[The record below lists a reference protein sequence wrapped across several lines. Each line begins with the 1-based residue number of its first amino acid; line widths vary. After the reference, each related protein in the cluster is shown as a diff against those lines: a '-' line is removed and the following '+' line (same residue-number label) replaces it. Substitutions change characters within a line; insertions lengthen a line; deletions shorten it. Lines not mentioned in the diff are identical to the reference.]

1 MGIITLWWLN
11 GVSKMSRKSIL
22 KQVYFNPQNPKEL
35 ELLVY
40 YEDKFSSFGGI
51 VKDLLY
57 KQMMLEKGNVNV
69 TYTTS
74 TEKVIDNKEKEE
86 SYSTEMYVDKDD
98 VSDFDC

>member
-22 KQVYFNPQNPKEL
+22 KQVYFNPENPKEL

-57 KQMMLEKGNVNV
+57 KQMMLEKGNISIVYN
-69 TYTTS
+69 
-74 TEKVIDNKEKEE
+74 ENIKEDDNSISK
-86 SYSTEMYVDKDD
+86 YVDKND
-98 VSDFDC
+98 VEDYSC

>member
-1 MGIITLWWLN
+1 MEIITLWWLN

-57 KQMMLEKGNVNV
+57 KQMMLEKGNISVVYN
-69 TYTTS
+69 
-74 TEKVIDNKEKEE
+74 ENKDEISK
-86 SYSTEMYVDKDD
+86 YVDKND
-98 VSDFDC
+98 VEDYSC

>member
-1 MGIITLWWLN
+1 MEIITLWWLN

-22 KQVYFNPQNPKEL
+22 KQVYFNPENPKEL

-57 KQMMLEKGNVNV
+57 KQMMLEKGNISIVYN
-69 TYTTS
+69 
-74 TEKVIDNKEKEE
+74 ENKDEISK
-86 SYSTEMYVDKDD
+86 YVDKND
-98 VSDFDC
+98 VEDYSC

>member
-22 KQVYFNPQNPKEL
+22 KQVYFNPENPKEL

-40 YEDKFSSFGGI
+40 YEDKFSSFVGI

-57 KQMMLEKGNVNV
+57 KQMMLEKGNISVVYN
-69 TYTTS
+69 
-74 TEKVIDNKEKEE
+74 ENKDEISK
-86 SYSTEMYVDKDD
+86 YVDKDD
-98 VSDFDC
+98 VEDYSC

>member
-1 MGIITLWWLN
+1 MGIIISWWLN

-35 ELLVY
+35 ELLTY

-57 KQMMLEKGNVNV
+57 KQMMLEKGNISIVYN
-69 TYTTS
+69 
-74 TEKVIDNKEKEE
+74 ENKDEISK
-86 SYSTEMYVDKDD
+86 YVDKDD
-98 VSDFDC
+98 VEDYNC

>member
-1 MGIITLWWLN
+1 MANPNNNEAKEKLVTVNGIMKNTLIVNL
-11 GVSKMSRKSIL
+11 
-22 KQVYFNPQNPKEL
+22 
-35 ELLVY
+35 
-40 YEDKFSSFGGI
+40 FGGKENYHNMI
-51 VKDLLY
+51 FKVKDLLY

>member
-1 MGIITLWWLN
+1 
-11 GVSKMSRKSIL
+11 MSRKSIL

-57 KQMMLEKGNVNV
+57 KQMMLEKGNINV
-69 TYTTS
+69 VYN
-74 TEKVIDNKEKEE
+74 ENIKEDDNSISK
-86 SYSTEMYVDKDD
+86 YVDKND
-98 VSDFDC
+98 VEDYSC

>member
-1 MGIITLWWLN
+1 
-11 GVSKMSRKSIL
+11 
-22 KQVYFNPQNPKEL
+22 
-35 ELLVY
+35 
-40 YEDKFSSFGGI
+40 
-51 VKDLLY
+51 
-57 KQMMLEKGNVNV
+57 MMLEKGNVNV

>member
-1 MGIITLWWLN
+1 
-11 GVSKMSRKSIL
+11 MSRKSIL

-57 KQMMLEKGNVNV
+57 KQMMLEKGDISVVYN
-69 TYTTS
+69 
-74 TEKVIDNKEKEE
+74 ENKDEISK
-86 SYSTEMYVDKDD
+86 YVDKDD
-98 VSDFDC
+98 VEDYSC

>member
-1 MGIITLWWLN
+1 
-11 GVSKMSRKSIL
+11 MSRKSIL

-57 KQMMLEKGNVNV
+57 KQMMLEKGNISIVYN
-69 TYTTS
+69 
-74 TEKVIDNKEKEE
+74 DNKNEISK
-86 SYSTEMYVDKDD
+86 YVDKDD
-98 VSDFDC
+98 VEDYSC

>member
-1 MGIITLWWLN
+1 MEIITLWWLN

-57 KQMMLEKGNVNV
+57 KQMMLEKGNINV
-69 TYTTS
+69 VYN
-74 TEKVIDNKEKEE
+74 ENIKEDDNSISK
-86 SYSTEMYVDKDD
+86 YVDKND
-98 VSDFDC
+98 VEDYSC

>member
-1 MGIITLWWLN
+1 MEIITLWWLN

-22 KQVYFNPQNPKEL
+22 KQVYFNPENPKEL

-57 KQMMLEKGNVNV
+57 KQMMLEKGNISIAYN
-69 TYTTS
+69 
-74 TEKVIDNKEKEE
+74 ENKDEISK
-86 SYSTEMYVDKDD
+86 YVDRND
-98 VSDFDC
+98 VEDYSC

>member
-1 MGIITLWWLN
+1 M
-11 GVSKMSRKSIL
+11 SKMSRKSIL

-57 KQMMLEKGNVNV
+57 KQMMLEKGNINV
-69 TYTTS
+69 VYN
-74 TEKVIDNKEKEE
+74 ENIKEDDNSISK
-86 SYSTEMYVDKDD
+86 YVDKND
-98 VSDFDC
+98 VEDYSC

>member
-1 MGIITLWWLN
+1 MEIITLWWLN

-57 KQMMLEKGNVNV
+57 KQMMLEKGNISIVYN
-69 TYTTS
+69 
-74 TEKVIDNKEKEE
+74 ENIKEDDNSISK
-86 SYSTEMYVDKDD
+86 YVDKND
-98 VSDFDC
+98 VEDYSC

>member
-1 MGIITLWWLN
+1 M
-11 GVSKMSRKSIL
+11 
-22 KQVYFNPQNPKEL
+22 KQVKTTNKNKPIIKPVYFSRSNPKEL
-35 ELLVY
+35 ELLTY
-40 YEDKFSSFGGI
+40 YENKFSSFGGI
-51 VKDLLY
+51 VKELLY